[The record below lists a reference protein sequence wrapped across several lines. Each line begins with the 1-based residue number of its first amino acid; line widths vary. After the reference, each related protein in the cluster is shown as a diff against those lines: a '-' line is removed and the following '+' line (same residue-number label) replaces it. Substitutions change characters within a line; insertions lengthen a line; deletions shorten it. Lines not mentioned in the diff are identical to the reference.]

1 MTLTELIEQKNEVK
15 QKIADLLKVAED
27 AERELTE
34 EEQKTYDEMVAQ
46 LEGIE
51 KEIGDKENELRS
63 LKFKTPKNVN
73 KRFSILNCI
82 NAEVNKRSLSDYE
95 NEVLNEGRSQMN
107 KANLPTTGSII
118 LPLNYRGSI
127 QATVTG
133 AGVENVETDKLEII
147 SKLRNKLVLVEAGA
161 QYLTNLVG
169 NVSIPVYSGSDV
181 GWSTENGEATD
192 AAGGF
197 TQVNYT
203 PKRLTA
209 NLKISKQFLLQDAND
224 AENLLRNDL
233 INAISEKL
241 ESTLL
246 GTSAGSST
254 QPAGLGNI
262 LSTPTEIAAYADVIG
277 LEGALESSN
286 VYNYSYLL
294 SPSMKA
300 ALRTMPKATGQAV
313 FVYDNGEISGYK
325 ANSSNAV
332 PTDYGYIGDWSDY
345 VIAQWGGIDIVVD
358 QYTLASQGLIRLVIN
373 TYFDGKPRRSSSF
386 KNFTLK

>member
-1 MTLTELIEQKNEVK
+1 MTLTELIEQKNEMK

-51 KEIGDKENELRS
+51 KEIGEKENELRS

-82 NAEVNKRSLSDYE
+82 NAEVNKRSLTDYE
-95 NEVLNEGRSQMN
+95 TEVLSEGRQQMQ
-107 KANLPTTGSII
+107 KANLPVTGNII
-118 LPLNYRGSI
+118 LPVNYRGSI
-127 QATVTG
+127 QATVTA
-133 AGVENVETDKLEII
+133 AGVENVETDKLDII
-147 SKLRNKLVLVEAGA
+147 TKLRNKLVLVEAGA

-169 NVSIPVYSGSDV
+169 NVSIPVYSGSNV
-181 GWSTENGEATD
+181 AWATENGEATE

-197 TQVNYT
+197 TQVNFT

-209 NLKISKQFLLQDAND
+209 NLKISKQFLLQDNND

-262 LSTPTEIAAYADVIG
+262 LGSATTVSSYSDVIG
-277 LEGALESSN
+277 LEGALEANN
-286 VYNYSYLL
+286 VYDYSYIL
-294 SPSMKA
+294 SPSIKA
-300 ALRTMPKATGQAV
+300 SLRSMPKATNQAI

-325 ANSSNAV
+325 AISSNAV
-332 PTDYGYIGDWSDY
+332 PTDNGYIGDWKDY
-345 VIAQWGGIDIVVD
+345 VIAQWGGIDLVVD
-358 QYTLASQGLIRLVIN
+358 QYTLASQGLIRLVVN
-373 TYFDGKPRRSSSF
+373 CYFDGKPRRNNSF
-386 KNFTLK
+386 QYFDI